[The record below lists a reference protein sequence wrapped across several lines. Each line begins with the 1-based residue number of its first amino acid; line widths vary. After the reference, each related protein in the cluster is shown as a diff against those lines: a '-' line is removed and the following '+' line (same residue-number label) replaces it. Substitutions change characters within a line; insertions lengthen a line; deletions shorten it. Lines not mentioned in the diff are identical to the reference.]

1 MSIFISYSHANSD
14 IVEKIAANLVA
25 KNIHIW
31 IDKWQL
37 NFGDSLIQRIQEG
50 ITECS
55 ALLLVLSKDYLESE
69 WCTKEQEAALLRE
82 LEEKKVIAI
91 PILLEDCEIPI
102 FLRGKYYADFRGDFN
117 KAIHALQD
125 SLLRRT
131 DITLNRAQNL
141 EFFIDWAVNEGFDNN
156 QNYFFNV
163 DSVSF
168 SKKLEFSILCSI
180 KTTGNKSMTEL
191 YKTAAIGKQGYYFF
205 NEMLESLLSL
215 DTKYTLRE
223 FLPDSNPIVKN
234 FILQDPNLEYKFDVE
249 VYIRRLGINNGFD
262 QIFDYGSILR
272 LIGDQRR
279 LIMSH

>member
-37 NFGDSLIQRIQEG
+37 AFGDSLIQRIQEG
-50 ITECS
+50 LTECS
-55 ALLLVLSKDYLESE
+55 ALLIVLSKDYLESE
-69 WCTKEQEAALLRE
+69 WCTKEQEAAILRE

-102 FLRGKYYADFRGDFN
+102 FLRGKYYADFRGDFD

-131 DITLNRAQNL
+131 DITLNRTQNF
-141 EFFIDWAVNEGFDNN
+141 EFFIDWAVNEGLDNN

-191 YKTAAIGKQGYYFF
+191 YKTAAIRKQGYLFF
-205 NEMLESLLSL
+205 DEMLESLLSL

-223 FLPDSNPIVKN
+223 FLPDSNPIVK
-234 FILQDPNLEYKFDVE
+234 E
-249 VYIRRLGINNGFD
+249 
-262 QIFDYGSILR
+262 QIAKWVFR
-272 LIGDQRR
+272 NP
-279 LIMSH
+279 IMHKHAKSLLTRPLSAAGPCA